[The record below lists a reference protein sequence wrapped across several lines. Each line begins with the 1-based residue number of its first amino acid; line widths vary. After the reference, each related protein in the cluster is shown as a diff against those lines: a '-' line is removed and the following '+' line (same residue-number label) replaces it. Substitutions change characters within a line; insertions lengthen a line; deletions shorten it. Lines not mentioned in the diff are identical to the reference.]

1 MSGLKYRIKYNHT
14 EHIMSHPV
22 WDEWIEMIWYRCKAS
37 IHNRSHPVW
46 DEWIEISIFT
56 MKKSKR

>member
-1 MSGLKYRIKYNHT
+1 
-14 EHIMSHPV
+14 MSHPV
-22 WDEWIEMIWYRCKAS
+22 WDEWIEMIWYRCKTS